1 MNIPAYSPGHFEAL
15 AYSPLG
21 QELWPFL
28 NDPQTCIRM
37 QTATDLGRPAVEG
50 IEEQLLERFGEQL
63 LDDRVKQM
71 IGHMT
76 RQVME
81 RLGYQIDQQDVKVTN
96 GAPFARATRYVRRN
110 EVIYYVFR
118 HPQEPRTV
126 LLTLSR
132 TASLP
137 QDAAWQYWK
146 SLRGELR
153 ACVFLQ
159 LPEIRKATKQLQEAG
174 FYRHSIP
181 RMLRAA

>member
-1 MNIPAYSPGHFEAL
+1 MNIPAYSPGHFEGSAQ
-15 AYSPLG
+15 SPLG

-28 NDPQTCIRM
+28 NDPKTCIRL

-50 IEEQLLERFGEQL
+50 IEEQLLEKFGEQV

-96 GAPFARATRYVRRN
+96 GAPFTRATRYVRRN
-110 EVIYYVFR
+110 EVIFHVFR
-118 HPQEPRTV
+118 HLNDPRSV

-137 QDAAWQYWK
+137 QDVPWQYWK

-159 LPEIRKATKQLQEAG
+159 LPEIRKATKQLKDTG
-174 FYRHSIP
+174 FYRHTMT